1 MKLVNLMNVADNSIS
16 MMLSGI
22 RPDGGE
28 MGYDFVEK
36 KWSDNYLFRPER
48 VITVGDFKSKFIYK
62 KLEKNE
68 LVDFST
74 FKTKSIKAL
83 KEIQTERGTILLV
96 KVKIDSN
103 NFNFL
108 KAFERRQSR
117 ARKNT
122 YHKVETPKKEDIQ
135 VYHTDDPANGVS
147 QQMKEL
153 EEDFYQTQVLGIPLK

>member
-48 VITVGDFKSKFIYK
+48 VITVGDFKSKFLYK

-74 FKTKSIKAL
+74 FKTRSIKAL
-83 KEIQTERGTILLV
+83 KDIKTERGTVLLV

-117 ARKNT
+117 IRKNT
-122 YHKVETPKKEDIQ
+122 YHKVKTPKKEDIK
-135 VYHTDDPANGVS
+135 VYHSDNPNTTVS